1 MKKNKSNKK
10 LELDG
15 NLLFKIIQGGTKA
28 VENNK
33 DDINKINVF
42 PVPDGDTGTNM
53 TLTLKSV
60 IDSFQNSN
68 QAHAGKSS
76 KKMYESALLGARG
89 NSGLILSQFFK
100 GLSQAINNKNFSVQN
115 FIEAFE
121 IAKRSSIEA
130 IPNPTSGTMITVY
143 LPGYMD

>member
-60 IDSFQNSN
+60 IDSFQN
-68 QAHAGKSS
+68 KSS
-76 KKMYESALLGARG
+76 IKIMAKV
-89 NSGLILSQFFK
+89 I
-100 GLSQAINNKNFSVQN
+100 N
-115 FIEAFE
+115 FI
-121 IAKRSSIEA
+121 
-130 IPNPTSGTMITVY
+130 
-143 LPGYMD
+143 